1 MICFN
6 TGISV
11 SICIYAEKDVYLMLF
26 MSGWDLKCFVN
37 FLFVLFY
44 VADIPKNVYYFPKN
58 TKVIFLVKNKNPHFI
73 NLPRMIRIC
82 VPIHINQIHRDCESE
97 SQDIN

>member
-1 MICFN
+1 MIRFN

-44 VADIPKNVYYFPKN
+44 IADIPKNVHYFSKN
-58 TKVIFLVKNKNPHFI
+58 TKVIFLVKKNNPSFH
-73 NLPRMIRIC
+73 
-82 VPIHINQIHRDCESE
+82 
-97 SQDIN
+97 